1 MPQAV
6 RVVPYDPTWPQRF
19 AEERDR
25 LAALLGDTCIAI
37 HHIGSTAIP
46 GASNAFGS
54 LAIPSTI
61 NSHRVTTIEV
71 GAFAD
76 CTSLT
81 SVTIPDSVTTI
92 EDGAFADCTSL
103 TSVTIPESVTE
114 IESYTFSDCTRLT
127 SVTIPNGVTVIGWG
141 AFEGCTSLTSV
152 TIPDSV
158 TTIRDSAFLGCTSL
172 TSVTIPDSVTTI
184 GYDAFKGCTNLR
196 HAYIIFNKARD
207 IAPTAFEDST
217 TKIVLWPLAEI
228 LSWVYVGA
236 GILLVG
242 SVILWIW
249 WRKRK
254 VRARQ

>member
-1 MPQAV
+1 MQHALLTLPKRLV
-6 RVVPYDPTWPQRF
+6 RTLAKVFTIGLLL
-19 AEERDR
+19 
-25 LAALLGDTCIAI
+25 LAALLFAAPLFAETWPDPTTGIQWKYSLWRDSFDDSDKATIE
-37 HHIGSTAIP
+37 

-61 NSHRVTTIEV
+61 NSHRVTTIED
-71 GAFAD
+71 GTFAD

-81 SVTIPDSVTTI
+81 SVTIPDSVTKI

-114 IESYTFSDCTRLT
+114 IESYTFSDCTCLT

-196 HAYIIFNKARD
+196 HAYIIFNKARN

-228 LSWVYVGA
+228 LS
-236 GILLVG
+236 
-242 SVILWIW
+242 
-249 WRKRK
+249 
-254 VRARQ
+254 

>member
-1 MPQAV
+1 MPKAV

-46 GASNAFGS
+46 GASNALGS

-114 IESYTFSDCTRLT
+114 IESYTFFFFLR
-127 SVTIPNGVTVIGWG
+127 
-141 AFEGCTSLTSV
+141 LTSV

-236 GILLVG
+236 GILVVG
-242 SVILWIW
+242 GVILWIFW
-249 WRKRK
+249 PSERP
-254 VRARQ
+254 ARQQ

>member
-1 MPQAV
+1 MQHALLTLPKRLV
-6 RVVPYDPTWPQRF
+6 RTLAKVFTIGLLL
-19 AEERDR
+19 
-25 LAALLGDTCIAI
+25 LAALLFAAPLFAETRPDPTTGIQWKYSLWRDSFDDSDKATIE
-37 HHIGSTAIP
+37 

-61 NSHRVTTIEV
+61 NSHRVTTIE
-71 GAFAD
+71 
-76 CTSLT
+76 
-81 SVTIPDSVTTI
+81 
-92 EDGAFADCTSL
+92 DGTFADCTSL

-196 HAYIIFNKARD
+196 HAYIIFNKARN

-228 LSWVYVGA
+228 LS
-236 GILLVG
+236 
-242 SVILWIW
+242 
-249 WRKRK
+249 
-254 VRARQ
+254 